1 MSSVVALVSSQNE
14 RFAPTKTILHVHAKI
29 ACSIVGFRAAMNQ
42 TAKTLLSVLMF
53 LTLLPFGDA
62 IASAQTASPDKPVG
76 ELSKSELDKRAEAGD
91 AVAQNELGIRYRL
104 GIDVEKDPAKA
115 IPWFLKA
122 AQQGNAKAYFNLGAA
137 YYNGDGV
144 AINDDESC
152 VWFMLAA
159 DAGDATGRD
168 AVERVRRDEKP
179 YGIVRCEASTAS
191 AYLRGGSIKQDLG
204 QALHWYI
211 KAANDGS
218 GLACERLAYLYS
230 QGIGVQQDKEQSLK
244 WLKRSADLG
253 YLPAVFELGMAYETG
268 TMVPQDLDK
277 ARKLYDKAAH
287 SGQPDALIALGNLYA
302 EGRGTKADQQK
313 AFMYYTLAA
322 AYGSTSGKRRAEEL
336 QKGLTHKQ
344 VIAAKQ
350 DAQRFLQSGPV
361 LLQR

>member
-1 MSSVVALVSSQNE
+1 
-14 RFAPTKTILHVHAKI
+14 
-29 ACSIVGFRAAMNQ
+29 MNQ

-62 IASAQTASPDKPVG
+62 IALAQTASSDKRVG
-76 ELSKSELDKRAEAGD
+76 GLSIFELTKRAEAGD

-104 GIDVEKDPAKA
+104 GADVEKDPAKA

-144 AINDDESC
+144 AVNDEESC

-159 DAGDATGRD
+159 DAGDTSGRE

-179 YGIVRCEASTAS
+179 DGIVQCEALTAS
-191 AYLRGGSIKQDLG
+191 AYLRGGPIKPDLG
-204 QALHWYI
+204 QALHWYTQ
-211 KAANDGS
+211 AANDGS
-218 GLACERLAYLYS
+218 GLACERLAYVYS

-268 TMVPQDLDK
+268 TTVSQDLAK
-277 ARKLYDKAAH
+277 AKKLYDQAGH
-287 SGQPDALIALGNLYA
+287 SGQPDALFALGNLYA

-322 AYGSTSGKRRAEEL
+322 AYGSTNGKRRAEEL
-336 QKGLTHKQ
+336 EKGLTHKQ

-350 DAQRFLQSGPV
+350 EAQRFLQSGSV
-361 LLQR
+361 LLRR